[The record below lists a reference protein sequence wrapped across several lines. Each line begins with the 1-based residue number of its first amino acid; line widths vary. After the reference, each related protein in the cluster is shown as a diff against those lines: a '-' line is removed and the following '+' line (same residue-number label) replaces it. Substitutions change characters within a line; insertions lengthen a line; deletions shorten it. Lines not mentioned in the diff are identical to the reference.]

1 MRSVKNWLLIVF
13 CLVAGFSASAQVF
26 KKGDRVAFV
35 GNSITHNGDFW
46 HNVSLWYA
54 TRYPQLGVTFFNCG
68 ISGDVTKGILDR
80 MDEDILVHQPTWAV
94 IMIGMNDV
102 NRPLYDKKR
111 VNEPGIKEQQQQ
123 ALATY
128 KKKLDS
134 IIRVFQSKNIKVIL
148 QTPSIYDQTSKMAT
162 NNLYGVNDALKT
174 CAGYV
179 REFAAKYKVPVVD
192 YWTSLSAFN
201 AEVQRTDS
209 NATVIGKDRVHP
221 GAVGHLLMGWEFLK
235 TFKSSPIVATVVA
248 DRDVKSSQAKCQQAK
263 IAGLVR
269 DGNTV
274 TFTATE
280 QALPFPLRDE
290 QAFALELAPFT
301 ENFNRELLRFNFL
314 KPGNYVLSIDDVE
327 IGQYFSGELE
337 RGVNLALITK
347 TPQYEQAKK
356 VQALLQ
362 NSWKLEAQLRQI
374 RRVEYRYMNTLPGRE
389 NLAVV
394 KHYYDTAMA
403 KRPDTDYMKKTF
415 AEYLEQ
421 KPKEAEI
428 RRQWASSLDSLPV
441 LLKPAAHK
449 YVLKKI

>member
-1 MRSVKNWLLIVF
+1 MRSIIII
-13 CLVAGFSASAQVF
+13 CLFFAGFSASAQVF
-26 KKGDRVAFV
+26 KKNDRVVFV

-68 ISGDVTKGILDR
+68 ISGDVTKGILHR

-128 KKKLDS
+128 KKNLDS

-174 CAGYV
+174 CAGYI

-192 YWTSLSAFN
+192 YWTSLSTFN
-201 AEVQRTDS
+201 TEVQSKDS
-209 NATVIGKDRVHP
+209 LATVIGKDRVHP

-235 TFKSSPIVATVVA
+235 TFKSSPIVATIVA
-248 DRDVKSSQAKCQQAK
+248 DRDTKSSQAKCQQAK
-263 IAGLVR
+263 ITDLVR

-274 TFTATE
+274 AFTAVE

-290 QAFALELAPFT
+290 QAYALELAPFT
-301 ENFNRELLRFNFL
+301 ENFNREVLRFNFL
-314 KPGNYVLSIDDVE
+314 KPGNYVLTIDDVE

-337 RGVNLALITK
+337 RGINLALITK
-347 TPQYEQAKK
+347 TPQYQQAKK

-362 NSWKLEAQLRQI
+362 NSWKLEGQLRQMRLI
-374 RRVEYRYMNTLPGRE
+374 EYRYINNLPGSERIE
-389 NLAVV
+389 VV
-394 KHYYDTAMA
+394 KNYYDTALA
-403 KRPDTDYMKKTF
+403 KKSDSDYVKRMFTG
-415 AEYLEQ
+415 YLEQ

-428 RRQWASSLDSLPV
+428 RSEWKSSLDALPA
-441 LLKPAAHK
+441 LTKPVAHK
-449 YVLKKI
+449 YVLKKV